1 MTDICIDIMAL
12 TMVPGLGPVGIKR
25 ILDNGNGS
33 RDELK
38 AERARFGDIS
48 PELEEELEYMKTEG
62 IRVVCCLDAEYPS
75 RLRDIYD
82 PPPVLYYKGDL
93 ESLNGNTAAVVGSR
107 RCSMYGLRMAEKLS
121 YDIAERGVT
130 VVSGM
135 ARGID
140 QAAHRGALKCG
151 GNTIAVLGSGFRH
164 VYPAGSEKLVEDIV
178 SHGAVVTEFSSRT
191 EPSRSTFPRRNR
203 IVSGMSE
210 GVVVVEASRR
220 SGAMIT
226 VDLALEQG
234 REVFAVPGRADLYT
248 SRGTNFLIQN
258 GAKLVTC
265 AEDILEE
272 MDMEPVIEQK
282 KQDIRISGDQGIRE
296 ISDEEKAILEVL
308 GIGDPV
314 HLDHIIES
322 SGADIKKL
330 HHIMLRLEMRGL
342 VKKLAGMR
350 YVLARKQPV
359 AS

>member
-1 MTDICIDIMAL
+1 MAL
-12 TMVPGLGPVGIKR
+12 SMVPGLGPVGIKR
-25 ILDNGNGS
+25 ILDKISGS
-33 RDELK
+33 REELK
-38 AERARFGDIS
+38 IERARFGDVS
-48 PELEEELEYMKTEG
+48 GELESELAYMKEEG
-62 IRVVCCLDAEYPS
+62 IRTVCCLDAEYPS
-75 RLRDIYD
+75 RLLDIYD
-82 PPPVLYYKGDL
+82 PPSVLYYKGDL
-93 ESLNGNTAAVVGSR
+93 TVLNCNAAAVVGSR

-121 YDIAERGVT
+121 YDLAERGVT

-140 QAAHRGALKCG
+140 SAAHRGALNGG
-151 GNTIAVLGSGFRH
+151 GNTVAVLGSGFRH
-164 VYPAGSEKLVEDIV
+164 VYPGGSEKLVEDIQA
-178 SHGAVVTEFSSRT
+178 HGAVVTEFSSRT
-191 EPSRSTFPRRNR
+191 QPSRSTFPRRNR

-234 REVFAVPGRADLYT
+234 REVFAVPGCADLYT
-248 SRGTNFLIQN
+248 SKGTNFLIQN
-258 GAKLVTC
+258 GAKLITC
-265 AEDILEE
+265 VDDIIEE
-272 MDMEPVIEQK
+272 MDMGRVIERT

-296 ISDEEKAILEVL
+296 IGELDDDERSVMTALAAEE
-308 GIGDPV
+308 PV
-314 HLDHIIES
+314 YLDQIIEA
-322 SGADIKKL
+322 SGTDIKKV